1 MNGISNS
8 ANDSAVKSDL
18 SNFAKGVQ
26 MIHAEE
32 GVYPS
37 GGATIAVENGPVVN
51 GRATIAPSRGLTFSV
66 SKSAYFRPT
75 QSGAAD
81 FMYCVGPED
90 FAVLARSASGVAFRH
105 SSANGL
111 EELGSQSVM
120 IVRCGAVTGYPLTVS
135 YGYFTNDGGWQP
147 WVQ

>member
-1 MNGISNS
+1 MNKNANGFTIVELLIVIVVIGILAVISIVAYNGISNS

-18 SNFAKGVQ
+18 SNFAKRVQ

-81 FMYCVGPED
+81 FMYCVGPEG
-90 FAVLARSASGVAFRH
+90 FAVLARRGTLRMMAAGSPGFSSG
-105 SSANGL
+105 
-111 EELGSQSVM
+111 
-120 IVRCGAVTGYPLTVS
+120 IV
-135 YGYFTNDGGWQP
+135 
-147 WVQ
+147 